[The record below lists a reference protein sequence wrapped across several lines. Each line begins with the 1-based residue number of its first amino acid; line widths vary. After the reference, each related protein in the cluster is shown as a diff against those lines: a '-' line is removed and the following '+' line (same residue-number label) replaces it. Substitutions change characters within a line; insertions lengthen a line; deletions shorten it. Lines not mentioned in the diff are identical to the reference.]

1 MEHNLGTACPGARL
15 QRTALKSPLAP
26 RARVH
31 ARRHDDPRARG
42 PMRGYDRYVY
52 AEGRADAQFQMN
64 QVGSPTIAR
73 SLDPVRTPDDSLQP
87 EPEPELESQP
97 LCQSAAFE
105 EGTAPPVSSR
115 TPMNLIQRALHATMV
130 LHHSPSVRF

>member
-1 MEHNLGTACPGARL
+1 MEHNLGTACPGGFSV
-15 QRTALKSPLAP
+15 QLKSPLAP
-26 RARVH
+26 RAR
-31 ARRHDDPRARG
+31 ASPRASSRPARG

-97 LCQSAAFE
+97 LCQSAADE